1 MQRKRRSLALENEP
15 SGSGATQKSRDAIGR
30 CLASIGKE
38 WGAALKLNDRGI
50 CSFQCGGFVVIV
62 EVPWD
67 SKAFFLY
74 TSIMKCLPSSTAVMR
89 KALELNYLTQA
100 TNSCTLALD
109 PTKQQDMEIILCR
122 SQKVDGTNPSNLV
135 SLIKNFLRTA
145 TSIQKQLDRASRS
158 KLSFITALPL
168 RHQSNTRGG
177 KGRRV
182 RRNKKPPPAPRDK
195 ELTPTISN
203 KTMDTSSVRGARR
216 NDSIQTIQK
225 APLTD
230 FTKMNVA
237 LGLTM
242 AAAKGKNLYSE
253 AARNNERQRST
264 VIRRLSRMASKSL
277 PRPRASFGRYRPSPP
292 PETIHEAP
300 MHETPPATALEI

>member
-1 MQRKRRSLALENEP
+1 
-15 SGSGATQKSRDAIGR
+15 
-30 CLASIGKE
+30 
-38 WGAALKLNDRGI
+38 
-50 CSFQCGGFVVIV
+50 
-62 EVPWD
+62 
-67 SKAFFLY
+67 
-74 TSIMKCLPSSTAVMR
+74 MKCLPSSTAVMR
-89 KALELNYLTQA
+89 KAMELNYLTQA

-122 SQKVDGTNPSNLV
+122 SQKVEGTNPSNLV

-145 TSIQKQLDRASRS
+145 TSIQKQLDRAHRP
-158 KLSFITALPL
+158 KMSFITALPL
-168 RHQSNTRGG
+168 RQQSTTRGG
-177 KGRRV
+177 KGRRG

-195 ELTPTISN
+195 DVTPTISN
-203 KTMDTSSVRGARR
+203 KTMDKSSVRGIRR
-216 NDSIQTIQK
+216 KDSIQTIQK

-242 AAAKGKNLYSE
+242 AAATGKNPYS
-253 AARNNERQRST
+253 ATALSNDRRRST

-277 PRPRASFGRYRPSPP
+277 PRPRASFGRYRPTPP

-300 MHETPPATALEI
+300 MDETPTALEI